1 MEIFNSHYTF
11 EHIPYLVEEFHRPF
25 GIRSP
30 GNPSTSCKEM
40 IALEF
45 SLPNSFLSQYYFSVI
60 KLAKDISV
68 LFQQSEH
75 RSYKTCSYSKN
86 GTYRNEITKKFP
98 KVIAFYWNVVQLTE
112 LVRNIT
118 WFLWRL
124 LYNRSQSAITVII
137 EEYLHIAIMH
147 DYEYKQKKSVFTRTS
162 TANTFYLSLKM
173 KTCMISVSL
182 NSNEV
187 SRFF

>member
-98 KVIAFYWNVVQLTE
+98 KVIAFY
-112 LVRNIT
+112 
-118 WFLWRL
+118 
-124 LYNRSQSAITVII
+124 
-137 EEYLHIAIMH
+137 
-147 DYEYKQKKSVFTRTS
+147 
-162 TANTFYLSLKM
+162 
-173 KTCMISVSL
+173 
-182 NSNEV
+182 
-187 SRFF
+187 